1 MPSPTQ
7 SPRRLFAEEV
17 VRPEAELDM
26 ARAALLVAKEEY
38 PQISVELYLARLDQ
52 MAEEVKDRLADESAP
67 LIVLD
72 ELLTMIYQRRGFQ
85 GNRKA
90 YYDPRNSFLNDVLD
104 RGLGIPLSL
113 GMVVLEV
120 GWRLKL
126 PLEGVNFPSHFLV
139 RYKGDAMDLLIDPFD
154 GGRVRFEDQ
163 AQELLDQVYGGMV
176 RVQEPFLR
184 KATRRDMLVRLLLN
198 LKSVYVNV
206 GDHPRAL
213 AAVERI
219 LLIQPTSRGENR
231 ARGLLLARMGR
242 RNEAVEQLQ
251 AYLDLAPGAGD
262 AERIREMV
270 DDLKAGRAVGD
281 DGTEEV

>member
-1 MPSPTQ
+1 MSAPTP
-7 SPRRLFAEEV
+7 SPRRLLAAV
-17 VRPEAELDM
+17 VARPEAELDM

-38 PQISVELYLARLDQ
+38 PQISVDLYLARLDQ
-52 MAEEVKDRLADESAP
+52 MAEEVKDRLADETAP
-67 LIVLD
+67 LVVLD

-104 RGLGIPLSL
+104 RGLGIPLTL

-120 GWRLKL
+120 GWRLSL

-139 RYKGDAMDLLIDPFD
+139 RYKGAALDLLIDPFD
-154 GGRVRFEDQ
+154 GGRMRFEDQ

-184 KATRRDMLVRLLLN
+184 KAGRRDMLLRLLTN
-198 LKSVYVNV
+198 LKGVYVNV

-213 AAVERI
+213 AAVERL

-231 ARGLLLARMGR
+231 ARGLLLARLGR
-242 RNEAVEQLQ
+242 RDEAVEQLK

-270 DDLKAGRAVGD
+270 EDLKAGRAVSDDEPGD
-281 DGTEEV
+281 V